1 MIAKRNRFTY
11 LALVIISMVLGLGT
25 RNFSVLLPNW
35 INLYLGDALWAI
47 MVFFL
52 FGLIFRTRETR
63 WIVALAFLFS
73 FGIEIS
79 QLYHS
84 QWIDILRET
93 RLGGLVLGY
102 GFLWSDLVSYSV
114 GIGVGLL
121 IEGSIIHT
129 NKR

>member
-1 MIAKRNRFTY
+1 MIVKRNGFTY
-11 LALVIISMVLGLGT
+11 FALVIIVMILGLGT
-25 RNFSVLLPNW
+25 RNISTQLPNW
-35 INLYLGDALWAI
+35 INLYVGDALWAL

-52 FGLIFRTRETR
+52 FGLIFRTRGTR

-84 QWIDILRET
+84 QWIDTLRQT
-93 RLGGLVLGY
+93 RLGGLVLGF

-114 GIGVGLL
+114 GIGMGIVVE
-121 IEGSIIHT
+121 ISIIRH
-129 NKR
+129 KM